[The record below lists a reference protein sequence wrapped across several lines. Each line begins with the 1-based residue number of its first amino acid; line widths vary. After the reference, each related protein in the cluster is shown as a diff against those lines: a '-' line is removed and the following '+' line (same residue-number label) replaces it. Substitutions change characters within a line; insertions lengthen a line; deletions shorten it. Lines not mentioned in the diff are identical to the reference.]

1 MASAQQKEIWKQQL
15 DRCIKFFN
23 EVAEELKD
31 THVIVPS
38 KSKKW
43 QSMCLVRKGEE
54 KQVNY
59 YGKPVNSLRV
69 APNWN
74 WRAGIDRCSNANYI
88 QCVTPD
94 LPFAKKRSPEHPEWS
109 TMPIFGNMVGYFDT
123 DNKYH
128 CVFGEKYDFD
138 FKSWMWVE
146 NIPSLVAKKIRE
158 RMVELDKVMDQP
170 EERKLAESPENT

>member
-1 MASAQQKEIWKQQL
+1 MATQEMKELWKQQFENCV
-15 DRCIKFFN
+15 RFFN
-23 EVAEELKD
+23 AVAEELKD

-43 QSMCLVRKGEE
+43 RSMCLVRKGEE
-54 KQVNY
+54 NQVSY

-74 WRAGIDRCSNANYI
+74 WRAGLDRCTNPTYI

-94 LPFAKKRSPEHPEWS
+94 LPFAKKRSKENPEWS

-128 CVFGEKYDFD
+128 CIFGEKYEPET
-138 FKSWMWVE
+138 KSWIWVE
-146 NIPSLVAKKIRE
+146 NAPIIVANKIRE
-158 RMVELDKVMDQP
+158 KMAELDKSMNQ
-170 EERKLAESPENT
+170 K